1 MTTPSTF
8 LDFLIDRVASGLASG
23 ARSADPALDLV
34 PDAVFPDG
42 GTLPQ
47 LLAGGLP
54 SSAALQLATN
64 GYVSEEPSGGRRVT
78 HLLLSGFPVGG
89 SELQPIHL
97 VLLNLL
103 HLPKLGNPSFRIE
116 QIVGG
121 ASQSGP
127 EAGTATSPGNE
138 VLAQERAAQVASWLV
153 FKLGLSADEVQ
164 SRSFGSRRPLID
176 KSSDPSALEEPLNRN
191 VIVTFSTR
199 IVELPEPAPPPRP
212 ADASPGA
219 EWWGLSTVGELGLDL
234 TIPALG
240 VIGVG
245 GGVAVRWCKVQR
257 LSAFDV
263 SAVVEERDYIAIGGG
278 AVADVDPLLFGKDV
292 AKAVE
297 AVTGLIQLI
306 KSADRTASVGYSVL
320 SFSVPLAHW
329 LPLIRRETLTF
340 EDFNPSLVL
349 TENISGVTAV
359 VVSGEVATLPLVM
372 RKGVSAG
379 VDISVSG
386 IVPGA
391 AVKQFKWVMVPLD

>member
-1 MTTPSTF
+1 MTTPNPF
-8 LDFLIDRVASGLASG
+8 LDFLIDRVASGLANG
-23 ARSADPALDLV
+23 ARGADPALDPV

-42 GTLPQ
+42 GTLPG
-47 LLAGGLP
+47 LAAGGLP
-54 SSAALQLATN
+54 SSSAILLATN
-64 GYVSEEPSGGRRVT
+64 GYISEEPSGGRRVT
-78 HLLLSGFPVGG
+78 HLLLSGFPIGS

-103 HLPKLGNPSFRIE
+103 HVPKLGNPSFRIE

-127 EAGTATSPGNE
+127 EAGTATSPGNDA
-138 VLAQERAAQVASWLV
+138 LAQERAAQVASWLV
-153 FKLGLSADEVQ
+153 FKLGLTAEEVH

-199 IVELPEPAPPPRP
+199 IVEVPDPIPPSEPV
-212 ADASPGA
+212 DTSPGA
-219 EWWGLSTVGELGLDL
+219 EWWGLSTVGELGLDV

-240 VIGVG
+240 PIGVG
-245 GGVAVRWCKVQR
+245 GGIAVRWCKVQR

-263 SAVVEERDYIAIGGG
+263 SAVVEERDYIAVGGG
-278 AVADVDPLLFGKDV
+278 VVSDVDPLLFGKDI

-306 KSADRTASVGYSVL
+306 KSANRTASVGYSVL

-329 LPLIRRETLTF
+329 FPLIRRETLTF

-349 TENISGVTAV
+349 TENISGGTAV
-359 VVSGEVATLPLVM
+359 VVNAEIATLPLVM
-372 RKGVSAG
+372 RKGISAG

-391 AVKQFKWVMVPLD
+391 AIKQFRWVMVAFD

>member
-1 MTTPSTF
+1 MTHPF
-8 LDFLIDRVASGLASG
+8 LDVLIDSVASGLASG
-23 ARSADPALDLV
+23 ARGVDPALDLV

-42 GTLPQ
+42 GTLPG
-47 LLAGGLP
+47 LPAGGLP
-54 SSAALQLATN
+54 SSAAILLATN

-89 SELQPIHL
+89 SDLQPIHI

-103 HLPKLGNPSFRIE
+103 RLPKFANPSFRIE

-127 EAGTATSPGNE
+127 EAGTATSPGNA

-153 FKLGLSADEVQ
+153 FELGLSAQEVQ

-191 VIVTFSTR
+191 VIVTFSTGL
-199 IVELPEPAPPPRP
+199 VEVPDPVPPSQPVDGSPA
-212 ADASPGA
+212 A

-240 VIGVG
+240 PIGVG

-257 LSAFDV
+257 LSAFDI
-263 SAVVEERDYIAIGGG
+263 SAVVEERDYIAVGGG

-306 KSADRTASVGYSVL
+306 KSANRTASVGYSVL
-320 SFSVPLAHW
+320 SFGIPLMHW
-329 LPLIRRETLTF
+329 FRWPRRDMLTF

-349 TENISGVTAV
+349 TENISGGTAV
-359 VVSGEVATLPLVM
+359 VVNGEIATLPLVM
-372 RKGVSAG
+372 RKGASAG
-379 VDISVSG
+379 VDITVSG

-391 AVKQFKWVMVPLD
+391 AAKQFRWVMVPLD